1 MIEGKDLEKSL
12 RTRLPGCVLVDTFH
26 ELAAKVGQKG
36 SMAIVSDLW
45 VQHPAD
51 PQVTFSI
58 KRARTP
64 VLVASDKDTLAQCN
78 IPSHCA
84 GTALAL
90 LLRLG
95 TGVVEYVP
103 RLELPRW
110 PSDMIY
116 DRDGLGGGSN
126 CCG

>member
-1 MIEGKDLEKSL
+1 MTEGKDLKKSL

-26 ELAAKVGQKG
+26 ELAAKDGQKG
-36 SMAIVSDLW
+36 SIVSVSDLW

-51 PQVTFSI
+51 PQVTFPI

-64 VLVASDKDTLAQCN
+64 VLVASDKGTLAQCN
-78 IPSHCA
+78 IHSHCG

-95 TGVVEYVP
+95 TRVVEYVP
-103 RLELPRW
+103 RLEP
-110 PSDMIY
+110 P
-116 DRDGLGGGSN
+116 DGLRI
-126 CCG
+126 